1 MNTCTVTTV
10 HNAYTHLQFTLQF
23 WFGVKYQ
30 KQRYPS
36 YLFPCTKETLYPISA
51 LAYTLTP
58 YNITACCW
66 HNIIYVQWCFTK
78 ESTILT
84 RNNQCS
90 HKVYTV
96 TMTTCIGS
104 CITGDMMICTC
115 KYDNSQHYNSLIALL
130 VISHKVGSQY
140 DTSTSIVS
148 QMSEWHWSWLK
159 FNSSVA
165 SPALASIQLIISMPR
180 LLFSEIEFD

>member
-10 HNAYTHLQFTLQF
+10 HNSYTHLQFTLQF

-30 KQRYPS
+30 KQWYPS

-66 HNIIYVQWCFTK
+66 HNIVHVQWCFTK

-104 CITGDMMICTC
+104 CIISLETWWSVLVSMTIHNINQPYCIISHQSYSRFTIWYQHQHSIANVGVTLELTQVQLQCCVTSI
-115 KYDNSQHYNSLIALL
+115 SQHPTN
-130 VISHKVGSQY
+130 HQ
-140 DTSTSIVS
+140 
-148 QMSEWHWSWLK
+148 H
-159 FNSSVA
+159 
-165 SPALASIQLIISMPR
+165 